1 MRRSDPGERWGDV
14 VSDSDATATEYRE
27 RGWTAI
33 AVHPG
38 DVNPVS
44 DGARLDVLLPGPE
57 FETAN
62 EAVSDAEID
71 TIRVYAAAAEGVEY
85 RLVVAEDADAD
96 VAVCVP
102 TFIGDSE
109 LDALRFEADAQG
121 GLTVRLRPLDDRDV
135 VEIVVTD
142 PDVFFDATADA

>member
-1 MRRSDPGERWGDV
+1 MGRTDPGERWGDV
-14 VSDSDATATEYRE
+14 VADSDATATEYRE
-27 RGWTAI
+27 RGWTTV

-44 DGARLDVLLPGPE
+44 NGARLDVLVPGSE

-62 EAVSDAEID
+62 ETVEDADVD
-71 TIRVYAAAAEGVEY
+71 TVRVYAAAAEGVEY
-85 RLVVAEDADAD
+85 RLVVAEDADAN

-102 TFIGDSE
+102 TFVSTSE

-135 VEIVVTD
+135 VEIQVSD
-142 PDVFFDATADA
+142 PAVFFDAATDD